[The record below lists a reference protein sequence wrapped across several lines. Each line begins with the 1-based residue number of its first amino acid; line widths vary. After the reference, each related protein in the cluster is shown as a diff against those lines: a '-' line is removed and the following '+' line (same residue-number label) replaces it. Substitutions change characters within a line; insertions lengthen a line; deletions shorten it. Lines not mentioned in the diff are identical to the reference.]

1 MRNVVDAEAAA
12 WDDHAGRLRI
22 DTGAL
27 ARNWRHLDARCG
39 AAECGAVVKADGY
52 GLGLE
57 LVGRTL
63 WDGGA
68 RTLFVAH
75 VGEGERLRATLP
87 DAVIY
92 VLNGL
97 PPGKA
102 DRLLAARLRPVLGSL
117 GELDEWLAHPAY
129 DKPAALHVDTGMNR
143 LGLGMDEA
151 EEVAAS
157 NRDLECLCLLMSHLA
172 CADEADHPLTG
183 AQVARF
189 AEIRKRFPE
198 IPASLA
204 NSAGTL
210 RGGAMGYDLA
220 RPGIALYG
228 ASALDTLSALE
239 TVATLEAP
247 VLQVRTVPVGETVG
261 YGAAWTAKRET
272 RAAILSCG
280 YADGFI
286 RASGA
291 TDASPGHVGFQG
303 GVPLP
308 FIGRVSMDLIA
319 VDATEAPQVTRGS
332 FVELLGPSA
341 TVDAAALAAGTI
353 PYEFL
358 TGLGRR
364 YRRETPD

>member
-1 MRNVVDAEAAA
+1 MRDAVNAGAAA

-39 AAECGAVVKADGY
+39 AAQCGAVVKADGY
-52 GLGLE
+52 GLGLD

-63 WDGGA
+63 WDAGA

-75 VGEGERLRATLP
+75 VGEGERLRAALP

-92 VLNGL
+92 ILNGL

-102 DRLLAARLRPVLGSL
+102 DRLLAARLRPVLGSM
-117 GELDEWLAHPAY
+117 GELDEWLAHPT
-129 DKPAALHVDTGMNR
+129 DEKPSALHVDTGMNR
-143 LGLGMDEA
+143 LGLRMDEA

-157 NRDLECLCLLMSHLA
+157 SRDLDCLRLLMSHLA
-172 CADEADHPLTG
+172 CADEADHPLTR

-189 AEIRKRFPE
+189 AHVRTRFPE
-198 IPASLA
+198 TPASLA

-210 RGGAMGYDLA
+210 RGGAMGYDVA

-228 ASALDTLSALE
+228 ASALDVPSALE

-247 VLQVRTVPVGETVG
+247 VLQVRTVPAGETVG
-261 YGAAWTAKRET
+261 YGAAWTAARET

-291 TDASPGHVGFQG
+291 TDASPGHVGFHE

-319 VDATEAPQVTRGS
+319 IDATEAPHVIRGS
-332 FVELLGPSA
+332 LVELLGPRA
-341 TVDAAALAAGTI
+341 TVDAAAHAAGTI

-364 YRRETPD
+364 YLRET